1 MDRMAENETKMEEFL
16 VNNQITSIFLHLK
29 TENKPLGVRE
39 IQRNLNMS
47 SVGSTHWHLQKLL
60 ENDAIEQVEGNKYQL
75 VEKYEKLKSIP
86 LRVVM
91 NHYFVGN
98 RLVPNVFFLI
108 FFLINVLILAVFTM
122 ILNLWLLGFFLGF
135 SSTIVSLVVV
145 FRFYQQIS
153 KDKQ

>member
-1 MDRMAENETKMEEFL
+1 MINEEMKLEDL
-16 VNNQITSIFLHLK
+16 LSNSQIISIFLHLK
-29 TENKPLGVRE
+29 NENRPLGVRE

-60 ENDAIEQVEGNKYQL
+60 ENGAIKQVQGNKYQL
-75 VEKYEKLKSIP
+75 AEKYEKLKSIP
-86 LRVVM
+86 LRIVM

-98 RLVPNVFFLI
+98 KLIPNVFFLM
-108 FFLINVLILAVFTM
+108 FFLINVLVVALFTM
-122 ILNLWLLGFFLGF
+122 ILNLWILGFFIGF
-135 SSTIVSLVVV
+135 SSTIVSLVVI